1 MPWTKFF
8 RRSADV
14 GGPGINDLLSGLSRL
29 FEGMG
34 EEDVFWVAC
43 REVVRIFR
51 CEAAALLWLDP
62 GAAAVGD
69 GEWILR
75 CTGHGVIPLV
85 TQADADNDPEI
96 SVGRLLPLSEG
107 LTQRVML
114 KAIALAFEEGEF
126 YGCDVERDQVVLLRD
141 PGPDDDLGS
150 GDLSLLAIPLAYHH
164 RMGHVLE
171 RARVGVLALYGLPVA
186 CDLRPLE
193 GFLRSLI
200 GYATTTPSCSLRDPV
215 TGLYTSL
222 QLREELDRYLNTY
235 ELTNGK
241 LKGGLVV
248 GKVDGLPFLQ
258 QRIEATGRVAPG
270 VVGQV
275 VSDVLRGLGGRLLQM
290 TRNYSLPGLDYR
302 SGIAARLGRDGFGA
316 LLPLLNS
323 AQLERWASQLAR
335 SIADQRFPGVGAES
349 VTLSLRVI
357 PFGGASGPSTL
368 ESAWALAGKSLEQ
381 LGAMQT
387 RVAAER
393 PGARDQV
400 GKIQVLTPKG
410 WMAPGRPALE

>member
-14 GGPGINDLLSGLSRL
+14 GGPGINDLMSGLSRL

-43 REVVRIFR
+43 REVVRIFK
-51 CEAAALLWLDP
+51 CEAATLLWLDP
-62 GAAAVGD
+62 GAAGAGD
-69 GEWILR
+69 GEWLLR
-75 CTGHGVIPLV
+75 ATGHGAGAVV
-85 TQADADNDPEI
+85 TQADAEGAPEA
-96 SVGRLLPLSEG
+96 SVGEALPYSED
-107 LTQRVML
+107 LAHRMML

-126 YGCDVERDQVVLLRD
+126 YGCDGEEDQAVLLRD

-150 GDLSLLAIPLAYHH
+150 GDLSLLAIPLSYHH

-171 RARVGVLALYGLPVA
+171 RVRVGVLALYGLPVA

-200 GYATTTPSCSLRDPV
+200 GYAVTTPSCSLRDPV

-235 ELTNGK
+235 QLTKGK

-248 GKVDGLPFLQ
+248 GKVDGLAHLEH
-258 QRIEATGRVAPG
+258 RLADAGRLGPG
-270 VVGQV
+270 AVGQV

-302 SGIAARLGRDGFGA
+302 SGVAARLGRDGFGA
-316 LLPLLNS
+316 LLPLLDP
-323 AQLERWASQLAR
+323 AQLEHWGIQLAR
-335 SIADQRFPGVGAES
+335 SMSDQRFPGVGEERIT
-349 VTLSLRVI
+349 VSLRVI
-357 PFGGASGPSTL
+357 PFGVSGSESL
-368 ESAWALAGKSLEQ
+368 ETAWGMAGRSLEQ

-393 PGARDQV
+393 AASHDRR
-400 GKIQVLTPKG
+400 GKIETLTASG
-410 WMAPGRPALE
+410 WVAPGQPALGE